1 MGAPLTRSRLTSGAL
16 TVSNLLRARWRAATT
31 ALILTTSLLWAV
43 SASATV
49 AHYMDLPALITRADV
64 IVQGVVTAQETVYDK
79 GRERSLLRTTIT
91 VERALWGEP
100 QEKLVVQQFGGT
112 HEGITTH
119 ISGDARFERGER
131 VVLFL
136 KRGQGQVH
144 YLTSMAQSKYRIT
157 GEGDKATAQRELDGL
172 AFVPVQGLQHKLR
185 EGGSE
190 PSKAVASFMPELEAL
205 IAAIKGGSK

>member
-1 MGAPLTRSRLTSGAL
+1 MSYLH
-16 TVSNLLRARWRAATT
+16 RARWRAATS

-49 AHYMDLPALITRADV
+49 AHYMDLPDLITRADV
-64 IVQGVVTAQETVYDK
+64 IVQGTVTAQETVYDK

-91 VERALWGEP
+91 VERALWGKP
-100 QEKLVVQQFGGT
+100 GDQLVVQQFGGT
-112 HEGITTH
+112 HDGVTTH

-136 KRGQGQVH
+136 RKGEGQVH
-144 YLTSMAQSKYRIT
+144 YLTSMAQSKYRLT
-157 GEGDKATAQRELDGL
+157 GEGDKATAQRDLDGL
-172 AFVPVQGLQHKLR
+172 AFVPVAGVQHKLR

-190 PSKAVASFMPELEAL
+190 PAKAVSSFMPELEAL
-205 IAAIKGGSK
+205 IAAIKGGGK